1 MGFPT
6 LIPTFLLPC
15 LKLGRE
21 RTAVSGKVSK
31 EKPCQSFP
39 ALPLSEA
46 SPIIVVEETMSLV
59 GQKNEHLVQMHM
71 QPDSAAGTPVFFG
84 SMPLPGA
91 VAGKLDVTAKAQN
104 WYPSPRTE
112 ESALHWE
119 QQSCQRLPS
128 CQGLSH
134 GARKRCLEKFAFL
147 MLFAAQFP
155 ELPIK
160 YFFLSSKDLCNQC
173 NRPKE

>member
-6 LIPTFLLPC
+6 LIAAFLLPC

-71 QPDSAAGTPVFFG
+71 QPDSAAGAPVFFWQHATAWCCSWQTG
-84 SMPLPGA
+84 CDCQSPELVPQTQDRRICSALGAAVLPAPAFLPG
-91 VAGKLDVTAKAQN
+91 
-104 WYPSPRTE
+104 
-112 ESALHWE
+112 
-119 QQSCQRLPS
+119 
-128 CQGLSH
+128 
-134 GARKRCLEKFAFL
+134 
-147 MLFAAQFP
+147 
-155 ELPIK
+155 PI
-160 YFFLSSKDLCNQC
+160 
-173 NRPKE
+173 PWG